1 MQDDRFNDS
10 MDKVTG
16 YTTHSI
22 ACLPFFNHQ
31 VEVICLYSSPWSLLF
46 QGEVAGV
53 AQIVNKKS
61 GPEFTKADIEVSR
74 LDFVQ
79 SSYNISSRYLR
90 SILPSVGWG
99 YRMLNFLRPQS
110 WNTRRTS
117 YCWIWQN
124 HSSKN
129 SPPWTAWSPPSSGR
143 PRTCS
148 SAKGAPSSSWTWR
161 CMTRLVELF
170 SLSRNFSLNQIMIL
184 SSQGKSYTIEFNTW
198 VSPI

>member
-31 VEVICLYSSPWSLLF
+31 VEVICLYSSPWQLLF

-74 LDFVQ
+74 LDF
-79 SSYNISSRYLR
+79 IH
-90 SILPSVGWG
+90 LPSISLPDIWEVSCLLWG
-99 YRMLNFLRPQS
+99 GDTECSTFWGLSLGVQEEPA
-110 WNTRRTS
+110 
-117 YCWIWQN
+117 
-124 HSSKN
+124 
-129 SPPWTAWSPPSSGR
+129 TAESGKITL
-143 PRTCS
+143 PRTVLL
-148 SAKGAPSSSWTWR
+148 GP
-161 CMTRLVELF
+161 LDHHHH
-170 SLSRNFSLNQIMIL
+170 
-184 SSQGKSYTIEFNTW
+184 QGGQGHAQVREMHHLPPGPEDVWPGWSNYFPFQGIFLLIK
-198 VSPI
+198 